1 MGCERHGNSDAETLL
16 ETAMELWPTPCWPLR
31 LEPSRNHREGP
42 MPNGTGPS
50 CFYRAITT
58 YRPVNSSPSAVQKCD
73 HLAHFVIRWIRSR
86 RDMLPHRQ
94 EINEYSRSCERPH
107 FCRRVAGSEYD
118 REEIQWIGYLL
129 KGTDQRG
136 SNQLL
141 RHMLLDLQPDIPKTY
156 TIGAPH
162 PTLRQRFG
170 KALSY
175 PTPA

>member
-1 MGCERHGNSDAETLL
+1 VKARCRMAPGLRVS
-16 ETAMELWPTPCWPLR
+16 TAQSPRTVPLIPVLR
-31 LEPSRNHREGP
+31 RFKN
-42 MPNGTGPS
+42 
-50 CFYRAITT
+50 AITSPT
-58 YRPVNSSPSAVQKCD
+58 SSFDGYGPAGICCRIAK
-73 HLAHFVIRWIRSR
+73 RSTSTR
-86 RDMLPHRQ
+86 VP
-94 EINEYSRSCERPH
+94 CERPH

>member
-94 EINEYSRSCERPH
+94 EINEYSRSLRAPS
-107 FCRRVAGSEYD
+107 FLPACRRERIWPWRNSVD
-118 REEIQWIGYLL
+118 RIL
-129 KGTDQRG
+129 TQRNWPERVK
-136 SNQLL
+136 STLAAYASRPTTWHTQ
-141 RHMLLDLQPDIPKTY
+141 DI
-156 TIGAPH
+156 H
-162 PTLRQRFG
+162 N
-170 KALSY
+170 
-175 PTPA
+175 